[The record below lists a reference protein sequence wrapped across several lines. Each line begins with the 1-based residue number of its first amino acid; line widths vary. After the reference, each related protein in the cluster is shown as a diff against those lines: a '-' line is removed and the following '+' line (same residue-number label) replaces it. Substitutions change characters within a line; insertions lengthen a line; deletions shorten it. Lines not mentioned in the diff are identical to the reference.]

1 MTLTG
6 AQNNQKRGKRAE
18 YDDDRAEIEFNP
30 AAAAAAAA
38 TGGAKAQGW
47 GLRKCSR
54 GGRLLKRLKTVD
66 DRRRRATVRDSA

>member
-30 AAAAAAAA
+30 AAAATAAA
-38 TGGAKAQGW
+38 GAKAQGW